1 LALRDPNRDFLRHT
15 LATIAYRAA
24 KSERD
29 APPGF
34 GDFQIGNGARTP
46 LQILAHMGD
55 LFDWALNLVNGKW
68 EYKQSAPLQWRNE
81 VARFHASLEAL
92 DVYLASDAPLGIT
105 TQKLFQGPIADAL
118 THIGQIAILRRLAD
132 APVRAESYPRADIV
146 IGRLGSEQPKSPFEF
161 D

>member
-1 LALRDPNRDFLRHT
+1 MRDPIRDFLRHT

-24 KSERD
+24 KAERY

-34 GDFQIGNGARTP
+34 GDFQAGSSARTP

-55 LFDWALNLVNGKW
+55 LFDWALSMVKGNW
-68 EYKQSAPLQWRNE
+68 EYKPSTPLRWRNE

-92 DVYLASDAPLGIT
+92 DVYLASDAPLGIAAE
-105 TQKLFQGPIADAL
+105 KLFQGPIADAL
-118 THIGQIAILRRLAD
+118 THVGQMTILRRLAN
-132 APVRAESYPRADIV
+132 APVRAESYARSDIV
-146 IGRLGSEQPKSPFEF
+146 AGRIGEEQTPSKFEF